1 MDTQAESELSRSGTQ
16 PVLQTPQYWL
26 SPGPDLAPRTW
37 QRRTRTPIIVISSIA
52 ATILAVIAVGALA
65 FGVQERDFTVD
76 GSVVLT
82 DQQYEVSATDICGGT
97 GEFEDVR
104 EGTRV
109 RVLDED
115 LSILGQS
122 VLTAPELSDGRCRLP
137 FSISGIPEGRAGYV
151 VEIGTTL
158 RHEAGESNLQRG
170 IVIEP

>member
-1 MDTQAESELSRSGTQ
+1 MQ
-16 PVLQTPQYWL
+16 PVQQTPQYWL
-26 SPGPDLAPRTW
+26 NPGPDLPPRTW
-37 QRRTRTPIIVISSIA
+37 QRRTRKPIIVISSIA
-52 ATILAVIAVGALA
+52 ATILAVIAIGALA
-65 FGVQERDFTVD
+65 LGVQERDFTAD

-104 EGTRV
+104 QGTRV

-122 VLTAPELSDGRCRLP
+122 ELSAPELSDNRCFLP
-137 FSISGIPEGRAGYV
+137 FSISGIPEGRAEYL

-158 RHEAGESNLQRG
+158 RYEATESTLAGG
-170 IVIEP
+170 ITIEP